1 MKSDVKRDATYERT
15 DCAKYQYDIV
25 ARARDLVTSAQY
37 IVKYINLAA
46 VKPYVDYTQSV
57 FRLFIG
63 VARCVECLI

>member
-37 IVKYINLAA
+37 IVKYINLTAA
-46 VKPYVDYTQSV
+46 MFYVYYTQWV
-57 FRLFIG
+57 FRVFIG
-63 VARCVECLI
+63 VARYVEFLI

>member
-1 MKSDVKRDATYERT
+1 MKSDVKIYATCERT

-46 VKPYVDYTQSV
+46 VKPYVDSTQSV
-57 FRLFIG
+57 IRLFIG
-63 VARCVECLI
+63 VARCVEYLI